1 MGLAGEFIGKECR
14 GRRGLSVI
22 EIMVA
27 LVVLATGAVITLG
40 AIGMSL
46 KATSSSAQSSVAVC
60 YARRILEI
68 ALTPGNRCVVTNI
81 GINPLYQSGV
91 LRNLYSPTE
100 GVPEPFLLK
109 DFVTPIDPRDP
120 ERFAR
125 DAQNYKFA
133 VTTTPFVDNTA
144 PNSNLYTAQL
154 YNVRVEIEWTDK
166 LGKRNLKTGAL
177 FSR

>member
-27 LVVLATGAVITLG
+27 LVVLATGTVITLG

-68 ALTPGNRCVVTNI
+68 ALTPGNRCVVTNL

-91 LRNLYSPTE
+91 LRNLYSPTD
-100 GVPEPFLLK
+100 GVRSLS
-109 DFVTPIDPRDP
+109 
-120 ERFAR
+120 
-125 DAQNYKFA
+125 Y
-133 VTTTPFVDNTA
+133 
-144 PNSNLYTAQL
+144 
-154 YNVRVEIEWTDK
+154 
-166 LGKRNLKTGAL
+166 
-177 FSR
+177 